1 MAHVVISVS
10 PETKSR
16 LDVLRNEIEE
26 KQGFKLSYSDIV
38 KMLLKT
44 YEQQQETVV
53 VVEEKNDN
61 QVEMDVEEEPEETDI
76 FQRYRG

>member
-26 KQGFKLSYSDIV
+26 KQGFKLSYSDVV

-53 VVEEKNDN
+53 VVEEKNDS
-61 QVEMDVEEEPEETDI
+61 QVEMDFEEEPEGNDI

>member
-26 KQGFKLSYSDIV
+26 KQGFKLSYSDVV

-53 VVEEKNDN
+53 EEKNDN
-61 QVEMDVEEEPEETDI
+61 QVEMDFEEKPEEADI
-76 FQRYRG
+76 FQRYKG

>member
-26 KQGFKLSYSDIV
+26 KQGFKLSYSDVV

-53 VVEEKNDN
+53 EEKNDN
-61 QVEMDVEEEPEETDI
+61 QVEMDFEEKPEEADI

>member
-26 KQGFKLSYSDIV
+26 KQGFKLSYSDVV

-53 VVEEKNDN
+53 EEKNDN
-61 QVEMDVEEEPEETDI
+61 QVEMDL
-76 FQRYRG
+76 RKS

>member
-26 KQGFKLSYSDIV
+26 KQGFKLSYSDVV

-53 VVEEKNDN
+53 VEEKNDS
-61 QVEMDVEEEPEETDI
+61 QVEMDFEEEPEGNDI

>member
-26 KQGFKLSYSDIV
+26 KQGFKLSYSDVV

-61 QVEMDVEEEPEETDI
+61 QVEMDFEEKPEEADI
-76 FQRYRG
+76 FQRYKG

>member
-53 VVEEKNDN
+53 VEEKNDS
-61 QVEMDVEEEPEETDI
+61 QVEMDFEEEPEGNDI